1 MRSGYG
7 MSFMP
12 SGWPKRGA
20 PSSGFATIA
29 PVDIRGTQRLEAFSD
44 GVFAIA
50 ATLLVL
56 AFTATTGRHLD
67 HRLLHLWPAY
77 LAYATSLLTIGII
90 WMNHHFC
97 VETMARADRTLMFLN
112 LLLLMTVGF
121 LPFPTRLVAESI
133 HTGQG
138 ERPAVLAYA
147 ATFVLM
153 AVVYNVWW
161 RYASRRR
168 RLIRKD
174 VPDSAVRA
182 ITRAFDPGVP
192 MYAATFA
199 VAFWSPLA
207 SVALTFAIA
216 AFYLPSAALFDRVIG

>member
-1 MRSGYG
+1 MEGSGT
-7 MSFMP
+7 S
-12 SGWPKRGA
+12 
-20 PSSGFATIA
+20 
-29 PVDIRGTQRLEAFSD
+29 RLEAFSD

-56 AFTATTGRHLD
+56 AFAATPGPDLGSQ
-67 HRLLHLWPAY
+67 LLNLWPDY
-77 LAYATSLLTIGII
+77 LAYGTSFLTIGII

-112 LLLLMTVGF
+112 LLLLLTVAF
-121 LPFPTRLVAESI
+121 LPFPTRLVADSLRL
-133 HTGQG
+133 HSG

-153 AVVYNVWW
+153 AIVYNVWW
-161 RYASRRR
+161 RYASNGR
-168 RLIRKD
+168 RLIAD
-174 VPDSAVRA
+174 GVPDSAVRA
-182 ITRAFDPGVP
+182 ISRAFNPGVP
-192 MYAATFA
+192 MYGATLV

-216 AFYLPSAALFDRVIG
+216 AFYLPSAALFDRVTD